1 MNTNPRGFTYLEVLL
16 AVVILAGAV
25 TSAAFALGQTRNTSA
40 SVDQAASARYLLQ
53 DGVSW
58 LRALP
63 RIDDTSPVFGSEA
76 GERGVDDVDDL
87 RGRAEKP
94 PTDQTGA
101 TFSAD
106 WSREWTIESVS
117 LTDPLVVVADGS
129 TPLLRIRIDILYQGT
144 LLASETVLL
153 ARTP

>member
-1 MNTNPRGFTYLEVLL
+1 MNTNQRGFTYLEVLL

-25 TSAAFALGQTRNTSA
+25 TSAAFALGRTRNIGA
-40 SVDQAASARYLLQ
+40 SVDQAAVARYLLQ

-58 LRALP
+58 VRSLP

-76 GERGVDDVDDL
+76 GETSVDDVDDL
-87 RGRAEKP
+87 DGRAEKP
-94 PTDQTGA
+94 PTDRTGT

-106 WSREWTIESVS
+106 WSRQWTVESVS
-117 LTDPLVVVADGS
+117 LTDPLIVVADGS
-129 TPLLRIRIDILYQGT
+129 TPLLRIRVDVAYQGT
-144 LLASETVLL
+144 VVAAETILL